1 MITEVEKKARIS
13 SEDFYKVAINEN
25 ETVLNNIGSA
35 RIKRIKTDS
44 YYKIGDKNFRLRT
57 VNMVDGGLFVANV
70 NYLTVKNKKMIDSTE
85 ANEEIEL
92 QLDTEAYD
100 KLKKCLTI
108 LGATLEYEKKK
119 TGFSFEKIKKVTLL
133 NGININIEFFR
144 IESIN
149 GYKDYFVEI
158 EAVRDESSDNAYG
171 DDAFVEAAN
180 NSINY
185 WFDKLGFKNF
195 ESKPYAQLIREYS
208 EE

>member
-13 SEDFYKVAINEN
+13 SEDFYKVGLNEN
-25 ETVLNNIGSA
+25 ETVLSNIGNV

-57 VNMVDGGLFVANV
+57 VNMFDGGLLMADANF
-70 NYLTVKNKKMIDSTE
+70 LTVKNKKMIDSTE

-92 QLDTEAYD
+92 QLDTEAFD
-100 KLKKCLTI
+100 KLKKCFTV

-133 NGININIEFFR
+133 NGINVNIEFFR
-144 IESIN
+144 IESNN

-158 EAVRDESSDNAYG
+158 EAVRDDSDTTYD
-171 DDAFVEAAN
+171 DDAFIKAAN

-195 ESKPYAQLIREYS
+195 EEKPYAQLIREYS
-208 EE
+208 EER

>member
-13 SEDFYKVAINEN
+13 SEDFYKVALNEN
-25 ETVLNNIGSA
+25 ETVLSNIGNA

-57 VNMVDGGLFVANV
+57 VNMVDGGLFIADANF
-70 NYLTVKNKKMIDSTE
+70 LTVKNKKMIDLTE

-92 QLDTEAYD
+92 QLDTEAFD

-108 LGATLEYEKKK
+108 LGATFEYEKKK

-133 NGININIEFFR
+133 NGINVNIEFFR
-144 IESIN
+144 IESNN

-158 EAVRDESSDNAYG
+158 EAVRDDSDNTYG
-171 DDAFVEAAN
+171 DDVFVEAAN
-180 NSINY
+180 KSINY

-195 ESKPYAQLIREYS
+195 EEKPYAQLIREYS
-208 EE
+208 EER